1 MDQALLLFRISLR
14 NIFASF
20 LNVVIGLI
28 ILAGTLFFVVG
39 GSLVNSMDKA
49 MSRSIIGSIAGHAQ
63 VYQASSKDKPSIFEQ
78 WQIPD
83 LDPIPDFAKI
93 KAPLLKHPNVA
104 AVVPEGVNT
113 AIVVYGN
120 TIDQILEKLRK
131 GETPGTRLPK
141 EKIESLKA
149 HVRQMISVIQT
160 DMGKLGKIA
169 SAGSVDPQALKDLQK
184 ASSEVFWASFDRDPL
199 DHLEFLEN
207 RIAYLVPDS
216 DQIFLSYVGTDLD
229 AFSKSFDRMQ
239 VVDGTA
245 VPPGHRGM
253 LLSKYVYEEQFK
265 LKAAHRLDQ
274 IHEALTEKHKK
285 IAKDPDL
292 QDLVK
297 QNRQQTREIVLQL
310 DPLSTKKAVS
320 ILRETLD
327 ANETDISKLLS
338 KFLNTNDDNFFD
350 RYKVFRD
357 QLSPLLKPGS
367 LETTSWLER
376 VHIRIF
382 KSEFSPFLKSA
393 SLKTARSLSRIDGEL
408 KANQT
413 KIAADSQLKDL
424 VQENCARAKEMA
436 LQFDPGSTQKAVS
449 ILQEALG
456 AHEEDAGKLL
466 TSFFDTTDENFEAR
480 YKVFYDQLAPMVDLY
495 RLKPGDFLTI
505 KAYTKSGY
513 VQAVSLKIYGTFQFK
528 GLEKSG
534 LAGGMSL
541 MDLMS
546 FRDLYGYITP
556 DKIAETQALKRAA
569 GATYVSRDKAE
580 SELFG
585 GSSVVQETH
594 QKKIDVATEM
604 GGANKVDRADLVNR
618 TYSQEEME
626 KGVALGAAIILKDP
640 SKLKQTLKDLQ
651 AISDKENLGLKVID
665 WQTAAGN
672 LGQFVFV
679 AKAIL
684 YFATA
689 IIFVVALV
697 IINNAVVMA
706 TLQRVREIG
715 TLRAIGA
722 QRGFVLAMVLT
733 ETVVLGLAFGTVGS
747 LLGSLWVL
755 HMGSAGIP
763 AANDF
768 LYFFF
773 SGPKLYPWVNP
784 GSLIGAF
791 VVVILV
797 TCISAL
803 YPAMM
808 ATRVSPVT
816 AMASDD

>member
-1 MDQALLLFRISLR
+1 MDQALLLFRIALR
-14 NIFASF
+14 NVFSSF

-28 ILAGTLFFVVG
+28 LLVGTLLFVVG

-49 MSRSIIGSIAGHAQ
+49 MSRSIIGSIAGNLQ
-63 VYQASSKDKPSIFEQ
+63 VYQASSKDSPSLFEQ

-83 LDPIPDFAKI
+83 LDPIPDFSRI
-93 KAPLLKHPNVA
+93 KGPLLQHPNVA
-104 AVVPEGVNT
+104 AVVPEGINT
-113 AIVVYGN
+113 AILVYGN
-120 TIDQILEKLRK
+120 TIDQVLEKLRK
-131 GETPGTRLPK
+131 GETPGTRLPR

-149 HVRQMISVIQT
+149 HVRQMITVIQT

-169 SAGSVDPQALKDLQK
+169 AKDAVDPQALRDLAK
-184 ASSEVFWASFDRDPL
+184 ASSPGFWRTFDADPL

-207 RIAYLVPDS
+207 HIAYLVPDS
-216 DQIFLSYVGTDLD
+216 DQIFLGYVGTDLD
-229 AFSKSFDRMQ
+229 SFTKSFDRLQ
-239 VVDGTA
+239 IVDGQA

-253 LLSKYVYEEQFK
+253 LLSKYTYEEQFK

-320 ILRETLD
+320 ILQGVLGSKETEV
-327 ANETDISKLLS
+327 AKLLS
-338 KFLNTNDDNFFD
+338 
-350 RYKVFRD
+350 
-357 QLSPLLKPGS
+357 
-367 LETTSWLER
+367 
-376 VHIRIF
+376 
-382 KSEFSPFLKSA
+382 A
-393 SLKTARSLSRIDGEL
+393 
-408 KANQT
+408 
-413 KIAADSQLKDL
+413 
-424 VQENCARAKEMA
+424 
-436 LQFDPGSTQKAVS
+436 
-449 ILQEALG
+449 
-456 AHEEDAGKLL
+456 
-466 TSFFDTTDENFEAR
+466 FFDTDDANFEAR
-480 YKVFYDQLAPMVDLY
+480 YKVFYDQLAPLVDLY
-495 RLKPGDFLTI
+495 RIKPGDFLTI

-513 VQAVSLKIYGTFQFK
+513 VQAVSVKVYGTFQFK

-556 DKIAETQALKRAA
+556 DKIAETQALKKAA
-569 GATYVSRDKAE
+569 GATYVPRDKAE
-580 SELFG
+580 EELFG
-585 GSSVVQETH
+585 GSESSVVQETH
-594 QKKIDVATEM
+594 QKKIDVAKEM
-604 GGANKVDRADLVNR
+604 GSAHKVDRADLVHR
-618 TYSQEEME
+618 TYSPEEME

-640 SKLKQTLKDLQ
+640 SKMKQTLKELQ
-651 AISDKENLGLKVID
+651 EISDRDKLGLKVID
-665 WQTAAGN
+665 WQKAAGN

-679 AKAIL
+679 AKGIL

-722 QRGFVLAMVLT
+722 RRAFVLAMVLT
-733 ETVVLGLAFGTVGS
+733 ETVVLGLVFGTVGA
-747 LLGSLWVL
+747 LLGTLWVGY
-755 HMGSAGIP
+755 MGKAGIP

-791 VVVILV
+791 FVVLIV

-803 YPAMM
+803 YPALM

>member
-1 MDQALLLFRISLR
+1 
-14 NIFASF
+14 
-20 LNVVIGLI
+20 
-28 ILAGTLFFVVG
+28 
-39 GSLVNSMDKA
+39 MDKA

-63 VYQASSKDKPSIFEQ
+63 VYQASSKDSPSIFEQ

-83 LDPIPDFAKI
+83 LDAIPDFSKI
-93 KAPLLKHPNVA
+93 KGPLLKHPNVA

-120 TIDQILEKLRK
+120 TIDQVLEKIRK
-131 GETPGTRLPK
+131 GETPGSKLPK
-141 EKIESLKA
+141 EKIESLKS
-149 HVRQMISVIQT
+149 HVRQMVSVIQT

-169 SAGSVDPQALKDLQK
+169 AQGSVDPQAIQDLDK
-184 ASSEVFWASFDRDPL
+184 AASSKFWASFDRDPL
-199 DHLEFLEN
+199 NHLEFLEN

-229 AFSKSFDRMQ
+229 AFAKSFDRMQ

-297 QNRQQTREIVLQL
+297 QNRQQTREIILQL
-310 DPLSTKKAVS
+310 DPLST
-320 ILRETLD
+320 
-327 ANETDISKLLS
+327 
-338 KFLNTNDDNFFD
+338 
-350 RYKVFRD
+350 
-357 QLSPLLKPGS
+357 
-367 LETTSWLER
+367 
-376 VHIRIF
+376 
-382 KSEFSPFLKSA
+382 
-393 SLKTARSLSRIDGEL
+393 
-408 KANQT
+408 
-413 KIAADSQLKDL
+413 
-424 VQENCARAKEMA
+424 
-436 LQFDPGSTQKAVS
+436 QKAVAV
-449 ILQEALG
+449 LQGALG
-456 AHEEDAGKLL
+456 SKETDTAKLL
-466 TSFFDTTDENFEAR
+466 ASFFDTTDDNFEAR
-480 YKVFYDQLAPMVDLY
+480 YKIFYDQLAPMVDLY

-534 LAGGMSL
+534 LAGGISL

-546 FRDLYGYITP
+546 FRDLYGYVTP
-556 DKIAETQALKRAA
+556 DKIAETKAIEKAA

-580 SELFG
+580 AELFG
-585 GSSVVQETH
+585 GSTAVQETH
-594 QKKIDVATEM
+594 QKKIDVKAEM
-604 GGANKVDRADLVNR
+604 GGGNKMARVDLVNR
-618 TYSQEEME
+618 TYSQVEME
-626 KGVALGAAIILKDP
+626 EGMAMGAAIILKDP
-640 SKLKQTLKDLQ
+640 SKLKETLKDLQ
-651 AISDKENLGLKVID
+651 AICDKEKLGLKVID
-665 WQTAAGN
+665 WQKAAGN

-722 QRGFVLAMVLT
+722 RRTFVLAMVLT
-733 ETVVLGLAFGTVGS
+733 ETVVLGLVFGTVGS
-747 LLGSLWVL
+747 LLGTLWVTY
-755 HMGSAGIP
+755 MGHAGIP
-763 AANDF
+763 AGNDF

-773 SGPKLYPWVNP
+773 SGPKLYPWVNL

-791 VVVILV
+791 FVVIIV
-797 TCISAL
+797 TCVSAL

-808 ATRVSPVT
+808 ATRVAPVT